1 MLTTKEIMQQGAE
14 RQLLAL
20 RLRIKAEVKKRST
33 DPQAANLKP
42 HTLRG
47 IDRRVR
53 DAQGAG
59 RDTRDGRN
67 GPYSPCPNRIVRWGS

>member
-1 MLTTKEIMQQGAE
+1 MLSSKEIMQQGAE

-42 HTLRG
+42 HTLRDIG
-47 IDRRVR
+47 ALIAVCEMRKAQDVIRETGGTALTRPVR
-53 DAQGAG
+53 
-59 RDTRDGRN
+59 
-67 GPYSPCPNRIVRWGS
+67 IGS